1 MSKFPSAVIFL
12 LRNAFNSF
20 IRKTCSSLFKSLT
33 TSTLSCALS
42 SSTYDATDAYTSL
55 STDTNFLFRVGACT
69 KERGP
74 IVLCQMPSKSLCS
87 SIVRNKTGS
96 CLNMSFKMDVT
107 EYYSFQRNVSCKY
120 YSPEF

>member
-1 MSKFPSAVIFL
+1 MLKFPSAVIFL
-12 LRNAFNSF
+12 LRNACNSF

-33 TSTLSCALS
+33 TSTLIVLYQVAHTTQRMRTRHLVRTPTFCFVLE
-42 SSTYDATDAYTSL
+42 L
-55 STDTNFLFRVGACT
+55 VRRNVVL
-69 KERGP
+69 
-74 IVLCQMPSKSLCS
+74 VLCQMSSKSLCS